1 MRQTLL
7 FDLDGTISDPAIG
20 FCRSV
25 NYALVAFGYPAMN
38 DAEIARHIGPPIED
52 TFRSVTGSN
61 SQNHVLALVRKYRE
75 RYGDIGWSENV
86 IYPGIPEALECLVNR
101 GLLLG
106 VCTTKRADFAA
117 KILTKF
123 GLRDYFEV
131 LSGGDVGISKVSQ
144 LADLLAQGLVSSDS
158 TMIGDRAIDVTAARS
173 NGLKSVGV
181 LWGYGTPE
189 ELREAAPH
197 TVLSAPKDLIEL
209 AEDR

>member
-38 DAEIARHIGPPIED
+38 DAEIARHIGPPIEE
-52 TFRSVTGSN
+52 TFRLVTGSK
-61 SQNHVLALVRKYRE
+61 SQDHVLALVSKYRE
-75 RYGDIGWSENV
+75 RYGEIGWSENV
-86 IYPGIPEALECLVNR
+86 IYPRIREALEFLADR
-101 GLLLG
+101 DLPLG
-106 VCTTKRADFAA
+106 ICTTKRADFAG

-123 GLRDYFEV
+123 GLREYFGV
-131 LSGGDVGISKVSQ
+131 LSGGDVGISKASQ
-144 LADLLAQGLVSSDS
+144 LANLLAQGAVSSDS
-158 TMIGDRAIDVTAARS
+158 TMIGDRAIDVTAARC

-197 TVLSAPKDLIEL
+197 TLLSAPKDLVAL
-209 AEDR
+209 AQGR